1 MVAHGKEA
9 IPFVVCSLTFLTY
22 NLTFDVRRRSNM
34 PVETVLD
41 QPWTRKHDLPGSP
54 LITAAPK
61 TQYPTL
67 LEDLIDICRTR
78 APDER
83 LRAAGSHWALSDA
96 AISDHTFI
104 ETHDPLNVQKA
115 MGRTLYEVI
124 PGCMKQERLDS
135 MGGGGWSGVAHSY
148 PSRQAHLSAVRR
160 A

>member
-1 MVAHGKEA
+1 MRRTVSAWSAKSPGATHKLFFCQLIPSLPWPDGEPHQPKRKTKKANSAKLNFRKLRKMVAHGKEA

-67 LEDLIDICRTR
+67 LE
-78 APDER
+78 
-83 LRAAGSHWALSDA
+83 
-96 AISDHTFI
+96 
-104 ETHDPLNVQKA
+104 
-115 MGRTLYEVI
+115 
-124 PGCMKQERLDS
+124 
-135 MGGGGWSGVAHSY
+135 
-148 PSRQAHLSAVRR
+148 
-160 A
+160 